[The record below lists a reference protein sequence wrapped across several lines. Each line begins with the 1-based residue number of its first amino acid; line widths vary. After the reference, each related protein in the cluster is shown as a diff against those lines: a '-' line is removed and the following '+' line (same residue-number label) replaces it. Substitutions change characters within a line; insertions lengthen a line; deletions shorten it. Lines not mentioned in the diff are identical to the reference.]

1 MSSPIAAAPLRTPTP
16 STMRHWRG
24 FTPMADFVDLE
35 VVAASG
41 THFELRGGRRLI
53 DGVSNLWCNVH
64 GHDHPV
70 ILEAIER
77 QLHRVPHVTTLGMA
91 CETTNAL
98 ADRVATI
105 CPGPPGHVFFA
116 SDGSA
121 AVEAAIKMA
130 FQYWRQTDDAKPRK
144 TRFISLGNAYHGDT
158 TGSVSLGGIER
169 FHHLFG
175 PMLFETLRI
184 PSPCTFRTPEG
195 LPAATPG
202 IPLSADD
209 ESRLAAHYA
218 QFLEQALQRHAETV
232 AAVVMEPLVQ
242 GAAGMIQHPLG
253 FLRHVR
259 ELCDRYGTLLIVDE
273 VATGFGRTGKMFACE
288 HEDVAPDILC
298 VGKGLTGG
306 YLPLSATVAKPLVFE
321 SFLGDAPEGRQF
333 FHGHTFGGNPMAA
346 AAALASLE
354 VFESEG
360 TLDRVDP
367 MAARLRDR
375 IRPLDNH
382 PNVASIRGR
391 GLMFGI
397 ELLASRD
404 TKQAFAPDLQVG
416 RRVCEAAL
424 QRGLYLR
431 PLGDVIVLMPAPAM
445 DLETL
450 DELGDI
456 VVSSIVETLDE
467 IAT

>member
-1 MSSPIAAAPLRTPTP
+1 MSSPSAAAETRPIAV
-16 STMRHWRG
+16 STQRHWRG

-41 THFELRGGRRLI
+41 TRFELRNGRHLI

-64 GHDHPV
+64 GHDHPA
-70 ILEAIER
+70 ILDAIER

-98 ADRVATI
+98 ADRLATI
-105 CPGPPGHVFFA
+105 TPGPPGHVFFA

-130 FQYWRQTDDAKPRK
+130 FQYWQQTADPRPRK
-144 TRFISLGNAYHGDT
+144 TRFLSLGNAYHGDT

-184 PSPCTFRTPEG
+184 ASPCTFRTPEG
-195 LPAATPG
+195 FASATPG
-202 IPLSADD
+202 SPLTEDQ
-209 ESRLAAHYA
+209 ETRLAQHHADR
-218 QFLEQALQRHAETV
+218 LESVLERHAEEI

-242 GAAGMIQHPLG
+242 GAAGMIQHPRG
-253 FLRHVR
+253 FLRRVR
-259 ELCDRYGTLLIVDE
+259 ELCDRFETLLIVDE
-273 VATGFGRTGKMFACE
+273 VATGFGRTGEMFACQ

-306 YLPLSATVAKPLVFE
+306 YLPLSAAVASPTLFE
-321 SFLGDAPEGRQF
+321 SFLGDAPEGRQL
-333 FHGHTFGGNPMAA
+333 FHGHTYGGNPMAA
-346 AAALASLE
+346 AAALATLD
-354 VFESEG
+354 VFQSEG
-360 TLDRVDP
+360 TLDRVEP
-367 MAARLRDR
+367 LAARLRDR
-375 IRPLDNH
+375 IRPLDRH

-397 ELLASRD
+397 ELLADREHEQ
-404 TKQAFAPDLQVG
+404 TFAPDRQVG

-424 QRGLYLR
+424 RRGLYLR
-431 PLGDVIVLMPAPAM
+431 PLADVIVLMPAPAM
-445 DLETL
+445 EHDTL

-456 VVSSIVETLDE
+456 VLESVVEVLGP
-467 IAT
+467 IAS